1 MREMYF
7 PGRTV
12 RRETAPGKWCRKGE
26 NMGKSI
32 REFEIMGISLPVYLL
47 ITALTG
53 FVMLMGWMPKG
64 MIGAFAVMM
73 VFGGLFNAVGNNL
86 PIVKTYLGGGAIVCI
101 FAAAAMV
108 TFGLIPDAVVENV
121 DTFMNTTG
129 FLNFY
134 IAALITGSILGM
146 NRTLLLRAAV
156 RFLPVALCAMTMAI
170 LAVGVV
176 GMVMGYGFS
185 EAVMYVAIPMMG
197 GGMGA
202 GVVPLS
208 GMYAEALGQD
218 SSIIISRMIPASTL
232 GNVTAI
238 IGAGLLAKLGEVKPA
253 LSGNGK
259 LMRKETEDM
268 KDSAML
274 PVGVQMMGIGMVL
287 ALSFYLIGTIIGK
300 LVPAIHTYAWMII
313 MVALS
318 KALGIIPSKFE
329 QAAKQW
335 SSFVM
340 GNWTQALLVGIGISM
355 IDLVAVAEA
364 FSITYLIL
372 VLVVVGGVALGA
384 GIGGYLVGFYPIES
398 AITAGLCTTNM
409 GGTGDIAVL
418 SAAHRM
424 ELLPFAQISTRIC
437 GALILI
443 VASVLVKVLL

>member
-1 MREMYF
+1 
-7 PGRTV
+7 
-12 RRETAPGKWCRKGE
+12 
-26 NMGKSI
+26 MGKSI

-53 FVMLMGWMPKG
+53 FVMVMGWMPKG

-134 IAALITGSILGM
+134 ITALITGSILGM

>member
-1 MREMYF
+1 MEN
-7 PGRTV
+7 
-12 RRETAPGKWCRKGE
+12 KKG
-26 NMGKSI
+26 
-32 REFEIMGISLPVYLL
+32 FEIMGISLPIYLGL
-47 ITALTG
+47 VALTG
-53 FVMLMGWMPKG
+53 GVMFLGWMPKG

-73 VFGGLFNAVGNNL
+73 IFGGLFNTIGNHM

-101 FAAAAMV
+101 FASAAMV
-108 TFGLIPDAVVENV
+108 TFGLIPTAVVENV
-121 DTFMNTTG
+121 DAFMNGTG

-156 RFLPVALCAMTMAI
+156 RFLPVALCAMTLAI

-176 GMVMGYGFS
+176 GMLVGYGFS
-185 EAVMYVAIPMMG
+185 DAIMYVAIPMMG

-208 GMYAEALGQD
+208 GMYAEALGQE
-218 SSIIISRMIPASTL
+218 STEIISRMIPASTL

-238 IGAGLLAKLGEVKPA
+238 VGAGLLAKLGEVKPA
-253 LSGNGK
+253 LSGNGR
-259 LMRKETEDM
+259 LMRKEDASM
-268 KDSAML
+268 QDSKAI
-274 PVGVQMMGIGMVL
+274 PDSVQMMGIGMIL
-287 ALSFYLIGTIIGK
+287 ALSFYLLGTVINK
-300 LVPAIHTYAWMII
+300 FVPAIHTYAWMII
-313 MVALS
+313 AVAAS
-318 KALGIIPSKFE
+318 KALGLIPTKFE

-355 IDLVAVAEA
+355 IDLAAVASA
-364 FSITYLIL
+364 FSLTYLIL
-372 VLVVVGGVALGA
+372 VFVVVGGVALGA
-384 GIGGYLVGFYPIES
+384 GLGGYLVGFFPIES

-418 SAAHRM
+418 SAAKRM
-424 ELLPFAQISTRIC
+424 ELLPFAQIATRIC

>member
-1 MREMYF
+1 
-7 PGRTV
+7 
-12 RRETAPGKWCRKGE
+12 
-26 NMGKSI
+26 MGKSI

-53 FVMLMGWMPKG
+53 FVMMMGWMPKG
-64 MIGAFAVMM
+64 MIGAFAIMM
-73 VFGGLFNAVGNNL
+73 VFGGLFNAIGNNL

-238 IGAGLLAKLGEVKPA
+238 VGAGMLAKLGEVKPG

-259 LMRKETEDM
+259 LMRKETEEM
-268 KDSAML
+268 RDSAML

-287 ALSFYLIGTIIGK
+287 SLSFYLIGTIIGK

-313 MVALS
+313 MVALA

-384 GIGGYLVGFYPIES
+384 GVGGYLVGFYPIES